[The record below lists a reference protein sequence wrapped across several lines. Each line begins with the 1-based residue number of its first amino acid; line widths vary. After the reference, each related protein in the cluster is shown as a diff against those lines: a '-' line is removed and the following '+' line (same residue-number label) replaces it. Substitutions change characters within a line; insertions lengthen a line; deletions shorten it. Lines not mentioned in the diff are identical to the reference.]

1 MTFLEPFS
9 RIIAPIFQRC
19 ILNSLK
25 IISLNIKK
33 ASPEDIGKLYAEGVV
48 LATRLA
54 HLKNTLGL
62 QELMYL
68 STCNR
73 TEFLIKT
80 NSELDENYLK
90 SVLLAFNDSLR
101 QEEIAD
107 LVRKLDVYE
116 GSDAILHL
124 TNVASS
130 LDSMVVGEREIIT
143 QVRNAYDF
151 SKALGLT
158 GDLLRLVVRHS
169 IVTAKKIYSGTD
181 IAKHPVSVVSL
192 AYRKLRELNIDIGS
206 RLLIIGAGQTN
217 TAMAK
222 YLKKHGFNNLVVFNR
237 TLANAQLLAEELNGQ
252 AFSLAELGDKGQGFE
267 VIITCTG
274 ASDYIIT
281 EELYAQ
287 MLNGDTDRKLVIDLA
302 VPADFDPEIAQNSNI
317 NLVAINNLK
326 DIAESN
332 LKQRKGELVQCQA
345 IIDNALQEFKKIYKQ
360 RQVELA
366 MSEVPDKVKEIV
378 NTAVNTVYAKDVEKL
393 DTAAKET
400 LDKVL
405 NYVERKYISVP
416 MKIAKEV
423 LLDKS

>member
-33 ASPEDIGKLYAEGVV
+33 ASPEDIGKLYAEGDA
-48 LATRLA
+48 LATKLA
-54 HLKNTLGL
+54 LLKNTLGL

-90 SVLLAFNDSLR
+90 SVLLAFNDNLG

-107 LVRKLDVYE
+107 LVGKLDVYE

>member
-1 MTFLEPFS
+1 MFTRDQMPSCTL
-9 RIIAPIFQRC
+9 
-19 ILNSLK
+19 LTSLHRW
-25 IISLNIKK
+25 I
-33 ASPEDIGKLYAEGVV
+33 PWWW
-48 LATRLA
+48 
-54 HLKNTLGL
+54 
-62 QELMYL
+62 
-68 STCNR
+68 
-73 TEFLIKT
+73 
-80 NSELDENYLK
+80 
-90 SVLLAFNDSLR
+90 
-101 QEEIAD
+101 
-107 LVRKLDVYE
+107 
-116 GSDAILHL
+116 
-124 TNVASS
+124 
-130 LDSMVVGEREIIT
+130 ERE
-143 QVRNAYDF
+143 R
-151 SKALGLT
+151 SLGLT

>member
-33 ASPEDIGKLYAEGVV
+33 ASPEDIGKLYAEGDAIATK
-48 LATRLA
+48 LAL
-54 HLKNTLGL
+54 LKNNLGL

-73 TEFLIKT
+73 TEFLIRT
-80 NSELDENYLK
+80 NSELDEHYLK
-90 SVLLAFNDSLR
+90 SVLLIFNDSLG
-101 QEEIAD
+101 QEELAD
-107 LVRKLDVYE
+107 LVGKLDVYE

-169 IVTAKKIYSGTD
+169 IVTAKKIYSETD

-237 TLANAQLLAEELNGQ
+237 TLSNAQLLAEVLNGR
-252 AFSLAELGDKGQGFE
+252 AFSLAKLGDKGQGFE

-281 EELYAQ
+281 EELYAR

-302 VPADFDPEIAQNSNI
+302 VPADFDPEIAENSNI

-345 IIDNALQEFKKIYKQ
+345 IIDNALQAIG
-360 RQVELA
+360 RA
-366 MSEVPDKVKEIV
+366 SCR
-378 NTAVNTVYAKDVEKL
+378 
-393 DTAAKET
+393 
-400 LDKVL
+400 
-405 NYVERKYISVP
+405 ERV
-416 MKIAKEV
+416 
-423 LLDKS
+423 

>member
-1 MTFLEPFS
+1 M
-9 RIIAPIFQRC
+9 
-19 ILNSLK
+19 NSLK

-33 ASPEDIGKLYAEGVV
+33 ASPEAIGKLYAEGGV
-48 LATRLA
+48 LGARLA
-54 HLKNTLGL
+54 HLKHTLGL

-73 TEFLIKT
+73 TEFLIRT
-80 NSELDENYLK
+80 SSQLDAHYLE
-90 SVLLAFNDSLR
+90 SVLLAFNDNLR
-101 QEEIAD
+101 QEEILD
-107 LVRKLDVYE
+107 LLSKLDIYE
-116 GSDAILHL
+116 GSEAILHL

-151 SKALGLT
+151 SKSLGLT

-169 IVTAKKIYSGTD
+169 IVTAKQIYSETD

-192 AYRKLRELNIDIGS
+192 AYRKICELNIDIGS

-222 YLKKHGFNNLVVFNR
+222 YLRKHGFNNLVVFNR
-237 TLANAQLLAEELNGQ
+237 TFANAQLLAEELNGR
-252 AFSLAELGDKGQGFE
+252 AHELVELGDKGQGFE

-281 EELYAQ
+281 KDLYAK
-287 MLNGDTDRKLVIDLA
+287 MLNGDIDRKLVIDLA
-302 VPADFDPEIAQNSNI
+302 VPADFDPEIARNSNI

-332 LKQRKGELVQCQA
+332 LKQRKSELVKCQG
-345 IIDNALQEFKKIYKQ
+345 IIDIALEKFKNVFKE

-366 MSEVPDKVKEIV
+366 MSEVPDKVKEII

-393 DTAAKET
+393 DTSAKET

-405 NYVERKYISVP
+405 QYVERKYISVP
-416 MKIAKEV
+416 MKMAKEV
-423 LLDKS
+423 LLDKY

>member
-1 MTFLEPFS
+1 M
-9 RIIAPIFQRC
+9 
-19 ILNSLK
+19 NSLK

-33 ASPEDIGKLYAEGVV
+33 ASPEDIGKLYAEGDA
-48 LATRLA
+48 LGARLA
-54 HLKNTLGL
+54 HLKHTLGL

-68 STCNR
+68 ATCNR
-73 TEFLIKT
+73 TEFLIRTSCGFDK
-80 NSELDENYLK
+80 DYLE
-90 SVLLAFNDSLR
+90 SVLLAFNDNLG
-101 QEEIAD
+101 QEELLD
-107 LVRKLDVYE
+107 LVAKLDVYE
-116 GSDAILHL
+116 GPDAILHL

-151 SKALGLT
+151 SKSLGLT

-169 IVTAKKIYSGTD
+169 IVTAKKIYSQTD
-181 IAKHPVSVVSL
+181 ISKHPVSVVSL
-192 AYRKLRELNIDIGS
+192 AYRRLRELNIDIDS

-237 TLANAQLLAEELNGQ
+237 TLANAQLLAKELNGS
-252 AFSLAELGDKGQGFE
+252 AYDLVDLGDKGQGFD

-281 EELYAQ
+281 KELYAK

-326 DIAESN
+326 EIAESN

-345 IIDNALQEFKKIYKQ
+345 IIDNALQEFKKVFKE

-366 MSEVPDKVKEIV
+366 MSEVPEKVKEIV
-378 NTAVNTVYAKDVEKL
+378 NTALNTVYAKDVEKL
-393 DTAAKET
+393 DTSAKET

-405 NYVERKYISVP
+405 RYVERKYISVP
-416 MKIAKEV
+416 MKMAKDV